1 LESEHPKDPYK
12 IENKSSEKMED
23 ESASAYFSRINDMSN
38 DYQMYVLFHRIL
50 THAEG
55 SPNQVLAPN
64 DPLERKAMT
73 K

>member
-1 LESEHPKDPYK
+1 
-12 IENKSSEKMED
+12 MED